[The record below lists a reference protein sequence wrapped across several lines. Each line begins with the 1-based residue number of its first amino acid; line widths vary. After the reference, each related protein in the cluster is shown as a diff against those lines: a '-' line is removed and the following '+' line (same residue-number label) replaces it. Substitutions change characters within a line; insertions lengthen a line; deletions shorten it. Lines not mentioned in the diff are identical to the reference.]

1 MAWWN
6 ELGSSILDNSGS
18 WAGLL
23 GGGLSYLGS
32 RENADANIQAA
43 REQSAVLN
51 QNADNVIAAGQPYG
65 VGSVGGTADFDPDSK
80 TAMLNLSP
88 ELQSMYQGALS
99 RSGIWGDQLA
109 QFSGDP
115 FAAGNMFYEQN
126 QPYYAEQE
134 DDLRTDLETRLL
146 AQGRLGSTGGRDQ
159 MSSLEE
165 GILTGQTQRR
175 NQGFSQAQALISALL
190 GRESADIGTAT
201 GLLNVP
207 MQQAN
212 LGMGISGQLGNLAAQ
227 GLASRASGQQQLSAT
242 LGASGSSMGDLLTRA
257 GGLFNPP
264 ASNKSNGVTINMS
277 GQRV

>member
-1 MAWWN
+1 MAN
-6 ELGSSILDNSGS
+6 LFGLSDG

-32 RENADANIQAA
+32 RENNKVSLQAA
-43 REQSAVLN
+43 REQAAALN

-65 VGSVGGTADFDPDSK
+65 VGSVGGTAEFDPDSK
-80 TAMLNLSP
+80 TALLNLSP
-88 ELQSMYQGALS
+88 ELQNIYQGALS
-99 RSGIWGDQLA
+99 RSGLWGDQLA
-109 QFSGDP
+109 QYSGDP
-115 FAAGNMFYEQN
+115 FAAGNMFYEQT

-165 GILTGQTQRR
+165 GILSGQTQRR

-190 GRESADIGTAT
+190 GRESGDIGTAT

-212 LGMGISGQLGNLAAQ
+212 LGMGLGGQVGNLAAQ
-227 GLASRASGQQQLSAT
+227 GLASRSSGQQQLSAAMSA
-242 LGASGSSMGDLLTRA
+242 GGSNMGQLLSRA
-257 GGLFNPP
+257 GGLFKQPLP
-264 ASNKSNGVTINMS
+264 AKSNNNKAVWGREM
-277 GQRV
+277 

>member
-1 MAWWN
+1 MGWISDM
-6 ELGSSILDNSGS
+6 GD

-32 RENADANIQAA
+32 RQNADANIQAA
-43 REQSAVLN
+43 REQAAVLN
-51 QNADNVIAAGQPYG
+51 QNADAVIDAGTPYG

-80 TAMLNLSP
+80 TALLNLSP
-88 ELQSMYQGALS
+88 ELQSIYQGALS
-99 RSGIWGDQLA
+99 RSGLWGDQLA
-109 QFSGDP
+109 QYSGNP
-115 FAAGNMFYEQN
+115 FAAGNMFYEQT

-212 LGMGISGQLGNLAAQ
+212 LGRGIGGSIGNLAAQ
-227 GLASRASGQQQLSAT
+227 GLASRSSGQQQLAAT
-242 LGASGSSMGDLLTRA
+242 LGASGSSMGDLFTRA
-257 GGLFNPP
+257 GGLFKPP
-264 ASNKSNGVTINMS
+264 VKNQGVTLNLQ
-277 GQRV
+277 GLGLKT